1 MTPQSLLSTLED
13 QSLMVPIGFSLVA
26 GLLIGIERELR
37 GKPAGMRT
45 HALVCV
51 ASAMMTLVGLRMDDW
66 ASVLPEGA
74 MIVTDMA
81 RMPHAILTGIGF
93 LGAGVIFREGPSVQ
107 GLTTAATLWMT
118 AALGIIFGAGLLE
131 LGVIGTMAA
140 LLVLILFRQVQRVMP
155 PKPVIRLDVVVPQA
169 STLDGTQLT
178 TALAGIG
185 LTAGPISLAQD
196 IGLGLRRY
204 KLMAAGQDQ
213 RIDCDAV
220 ASALRSTADLQKL
233 TVVPLD
239 RDTGT

>member
-1 MTPQSLLSTLED
+1 MTPQSLIATLED
-13 QSLMVPIGFSLVA
+13 QSLMVPLAFSLAA

-37 GKPAGMRT
+37 RKPAGLRT

-51 ASAMMTLVGLRMDDW
+51 ASALMTLLGLRMEDW
-66 ASVLPEGA
+66 AAVLPDGTQ
-74 MIVTDMA
+74 IVSDMA

-118 AALGIIFGAGLLE
+118 AALGIVFGAGLLE
-131 LGVIGTMAA
+131 LGVIGTVAA
-140 LLVLILFRQVQRVMP
+140 LLVLILFRLVQRVMP
-155 PKPVIRLDVVVPQA
+155 PKPVIRLDVVVPA
-169 STLDGTQLT
+169 TSTLDGTQLT
-178 TALAGIG
+178 AALAGIG

>member
-155 PKPVIRLDVVVPQA
+155 PKPVIRLDVVVPQT